1 MTKRLISKEEASQ
14 IMKLVKQGLTFY
26 EIGKIVNRHACTIKR
41 WHKRKETE
49 IYFNVHE
56 RENWAI

>member
-1 MTKRLISKEEASQ
+1 MTKRLFTKDEADV
-14 IMKLVKQGLTFY
+14 IKRLVKQGHTFY

-41 WHKRKETE
+41 WYKRKEAETF
-49 IYFNVHE
+49 FNVHE